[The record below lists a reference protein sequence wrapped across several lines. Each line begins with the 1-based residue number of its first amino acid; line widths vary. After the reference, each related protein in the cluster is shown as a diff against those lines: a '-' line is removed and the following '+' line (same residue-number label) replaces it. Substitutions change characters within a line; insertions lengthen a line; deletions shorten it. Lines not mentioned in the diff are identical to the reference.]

1 LAIKTVRLMILFIR
15 KAAIFFFVFFSLF
28 SNAQEKNTAQD
39 TLFSKENYVKE
50 NYKIP
55 MREHAPKS

>member
-1 LAIKTVRLMILFIR
+1 MILFIR